1 MDYLVAVGRFRDS
14 VRKAKARLAGRE
26 ADEGVRA
33 DAPDATLD
41 ATYPEV
47 PSPLRRAAPL
57 PGSDGEKELQA
68 LHGNTRRATAF
79 YDKQVL
85 AHLNER
91 MRRFVSRQEM
101 AFIATADA
109 KGDCDSSFRFGPAGF
124 FRVLNDSLVT
134 YPEYRGNGV
143 MASLGNILENP
154 HIGVMFIDWERT
166 VGLHVNG
173 RAEILEVDE
182 MKAHPQVTEEVLA
195 DMRGE
200 GKKRVQRWVLIHVEE
215 AYIHCSKHIPFMKK
229 DKKDVHWGTDSERYK
244 GGDYFAAKASSRPW
258 KVDDENG

>member
-1 MDYLVAVGRFRDS
+1 M
-14 VRKAKARLAGRE
+14 RKAKARLTGRE
-26 ADEGVRA
+26 GGASVREE
-33 DAPDATLD
+33 APDETLD

-57 PGSDGEKELQA
+57 PGSAGEKELQA

-101 AFIATADA
+101 AFIATADS
-109 KGDCDSSFRFGPAGF
+109 KGDCDSSFRFGPPGF
-124 FRVLNDSLVT
+124 FRVLNDSLMT

-173 RAEILEVDE
+173 RAEILEADE
-182 MKAHPQVTEEVLA
+182 MKVHPEVTEQVLA
-195 DMRGE
+195 DMRGA
-200 GKKRVQRWVLIHVEE
+200 GKKRVQRWVLIYVEE

-258 KVDDENG
+258 TAVKEDGGE